1 MYLNVLF
8 DISIEINTRS
18 RLFFATYRAYLVK
31 KSSFV
36 NRNFFWYT
44 LFLKCKTFACLMIL
58 YNESDIHAF
67 IYQKPP

>member
-1 MYLNVLF
+1 M
-8 DISIEINTRS
+8 
-18 RLFFATYRAYLVK
+18 K

-44 LFLKCKTFACLMIL
+44 LFLKCKTFACLMII

-67 IYQKPP
+67 IYQKPPQRLARNLKSKIVPIFFF